1 MCHQRTKRNGDCAV
15 TGQRWGAQEAE
26 QLEQTVQDL
35 LTYGILHL
43 SVPPLPQLAWPEP
56 VMCRP
61 NAGRVGQGRVRC
73 GQWQRGAAM
82 DPFDVRRGLV
92 TPVCLAHGSGD
103 SVGLRE
109 LLSELASLK

>member
-1 MCHQRTKRNGDCAV
+1 MGYYACGSPNE
-15 TGQRWGAQEAE
+15 QEAPFG
-26 QLEQTVQDL
+26 QDIRAHIL
-35 LTYGILHL
+35 LDIWHFT
-43 SVPPLPQLAWPEP
+43 SKRAPPPPLAWPEP

-73 GQWQRGAAM
+73 GQWQKGAAM
-82 DPFDVRRGLV
+82 DPFDVRRGPV